1 MTRQGREGSCK
12 DDNSTAVGLAAQ
24 ALWRGGGA
32 GDRGGRGEEREL
44 GREIDTVSSIKTVV
58 KRAEDQRAVQG

>member
-1 MTRQGREGSCK
+1 M
-12 DDNSTAVGLAAQ
+12 AAQ